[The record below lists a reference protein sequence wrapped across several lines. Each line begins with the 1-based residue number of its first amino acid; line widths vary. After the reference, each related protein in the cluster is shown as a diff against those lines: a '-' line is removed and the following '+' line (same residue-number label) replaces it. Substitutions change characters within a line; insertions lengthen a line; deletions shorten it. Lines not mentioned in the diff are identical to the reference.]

1 MHFKHN
7 NSALEIHER
16 CHSLSRFMHTIN
28 VFRYYCVLGYIPLTV
43 KSTHRSVPSSSTT
56 RHWIIFL
63 LITLRFVLLGL
74 GSDAA
79 AASIA
84 SGSPA
89 LRALRLLR
97 KRNIFGGLPC
107 RVEFLCCT
115 RMICVVFRLV
125 SSARSSEHSYD
136 ALLDSVSHI
145 NAHTLPTTNRKQRSL
160 LVFAQRLHDAHMSRC
175 TTPFYRTFGICTRSH
190 APTNTELDCERYKVV
205 CVCVCVCLL
214 CDVGLWHPEMHSL
227 NDVYVAVS
235 GYYVVLHARVRCSSQ
250 PMTTMMTGTHY

>member
-1 MHFKHN
+1 MHFQHS

-107 RVEFLCCT
+107 RVMLHSDDLCRFLS
-115 RMICVVFRLV
+115 RFFGALFRAQLRRTLGFRFSHQRTHSAHHESKATLAVGVCAKVARRPHV
-125 SSARSSEHSYD
+125 SMHYTI
-136 ALLDSVSHI
+136 LQNFWYL
-145 NAHTLPTTNRKQRSL
+145 
-160 LVFAQRLHDAHMSRC
+160 
-175 TTPFYRTFGICTRSH
+175 
-190 APTNTELDCERYKVV
+190 
-205 CVCVCVCLL
+205 
-214 CDVGLWHPEMHSL
+214 HSL
-227 NDVYVAVS
+227 TRA
-235 GYYVVLHARVRCSSQ
+235 HQ
-250 PMTTMMTGTHY
+250 HGTRL